1 MTIILF
7 GTIFT
12 ILSTGSPSL
21 KIKRLEN
28 FVSMPEYKTE
38 GASAMDLVAAIDNDV
53 VIPSGEIRMIP
64 TGIAI
69 ELPHNTEAQVRSRS
83 GLAIKKGIAVVNG
96 IGTIDEDYRG
106 EVCVGLVNLS
116 NEEYTIQPDER
127 IAQMI
132 IARVEQAKI
141 EVSVELTDT
150 IRGEGGF
157 GSTGKV

>member
-1 MTIILF
+1 MQTAEKL
-7 GTIFT
+7 T
-12 ILSTGSPSL
+12 L
-21 KIKRLEN
+21 KIKKLEN

-38 GASAMDLVAAIDNDV
+38 GASAMDLVAAINEDI

-106 EVCVGLVNLS
+106 EICVGLINHSKTDFTV
-116 NEEYTIQPDER
+116 QRGDR
-127 IAQMI
+127 IAQMAI
-132 IARVEQAKI
+132 M
-141 EVSVELTDT
+141 EVLKPEIMLSDDLSDT
-150 IRGEGGF
+150 SRASGGF
-157 GSTGKV
+157 GSTGVK